1 MEKRLMRTFLM
12 KLVQDESG
20 PTAIEY
26 GLIAALIA
34 VVTIAG
40 LTTLGTTLNS
50 RYNSIATN
58 VGS

>member
-1 MEKRLMRTFLM
+1 MRIFIRQFLAD
-12 KLVQDESG
+12 KSG

-26 GLIAALIA
+26 GLSAARIA

-50 RYNSIATN
+50 KYNAIATDI
-58 VGS
+58 GS

>member
-1 MEKRLMRTFLM
+1 MLKFIRKMLR
-12 KLVQDESG
+12 DDAG

-50 RYNSIATN
+50 RYNSITTN

>member
-1 MEKRLMRTFLM
+1 MLEFIR
-12 KLVQDESG
+12 KLLRDEAG

-40 LTTLGTTLNS
+40 LTTLGTTLNA
-50 RYNSIATN
+50 RFGAIATET
-58 VGS
+58 GS

>member
-1 MEKRLMRTFLM
+1 MRTFLERVFDD
-12 KLVQDESG
+12 KTG
-20 PTAIEY
+20 PTA
-26 GLIAALIA
+26 IA

-50 RYNSIATN
+50 RYNANATD

>member
-1 MEKRLMRTFLM
+1 MPMLKFVRKMLRE
-12 KLVQDESG
+12 EAG

-26 GLIAALIA
+26 CLIAALIA

-40 LTTLGTTLNS
+40 VTTLGTTLNS
-50 RYNSIATN
+50 KYNAIATK